1 MITILKPEAFISIGV
16 LNFNEFSFIQP
27 NLSKR
32 ELEKAG
38 TIYLLEKL
46 FIGSKV
52 NLKYTVTNK
61 PYLFNR
67 TEHIS
72 ISHSHDYLVIIV
84 NEKENTGI
92 DIELIRD
99 KVLKLQGKFL
109 NNTELIFAG
118 NNIEKLITLWAAK
131 EALYKVYGLKELDF
145 KTNLIIDNFSDDIL
159 VGKIET
165 NSVKKKYKLK
175 CETLGEYKMVYILNE
190 I

>member
-16 LNFNEFSFIQP
+16 LNLNEFSFIQP

-38 TIYLLEKL
+38 TIHLLNKL
-46 FIGSKV
+46 FNGHKI
-52 NLKYTVTNK
+52 NLQYTITNK
-61 PYLFNR
+61 PFLVDR
-67 TEHIS
+67 SEHVS
-72 ISHSHDYLVIIV
+72 ISHSHTYLVIIV
-84 NEKENTGI
+84 NQKENTGI

-99 KVLKLQGKFL
+99 KVLNVQHKFL
-109 NNTELIFAG
+109 NKNELNFAD

-165 NSVKKKYKLK
+165 NVVKKKYKLK